1 MWSAT
6 PSFPG
11 CRGRTDRKR
20 SRFPCHV
27 NDHPTH
33 CRLEKTR
40 ILLIDDHPILRQGL
54 ANVLNQQ
61 AHLCVCGE
69 ASDPAEALAMAER
82 LQPDLALVDLS
93 LRSGDGIELLKDL
106 RVRQPRML
114 TLVLS
119 MHDEAL
125 YAERALRAGARGYV
139 MKQEKLDRLLLAISR
154 VLSGAIYVSDQV
166 AAHAVQ
172 RLAVGNPAGA
182 AARRRPRRRWTLTS
196 QRLTDRELQVFR
208 LIGRGL
214 GTRLIAET
222 LHLSRKTIESH
233 REHIKTKLG
242 LRDGSEL
249 IQRAIQWARDTP
261 DAADL

>member
-1 MWSAT
+1 M
-6 PSFPG
+6 PDPV
-11 CRGRTDRKR
+11 DKKR
-20 SRFPCHV
+20 V
-27 NDHPTH
+27 
-33 CRLEKTR
+33 
-40 ILLIDDHPILRQGL
+40 LLIDDHTILRQGL
-54 ANVLNQQ
+54 ANILNQQ
-61 AHLCVCGE
+61 VGLVICGE
-69 ASDPAEALAMAER
+69 ASSPTEALRVAEQ

-93 LRSGDGIELLKDL
+93 MQGGGGIELLKDL
-106 RVRQPRML
+106 RVRQPRLL

-139 MKQEKLDRLLLAISR
+139 MKHEKLDRLLLAISR
-154 VLSGAIYVSDQV
+154 VLAGQIYVSDKV

-172 RLAVGNPAGA
+172 RLAVGGTASTTPEAPADDA
-182 AARRRPRRRWTLTS
+182 YVE
-196 QRLTDRELQVFR
+196 RLTDRELQVFR

-233 REHIKTKLG
+233 REHIKGKLG

-249 IQRAIQWARDTP
+249 IQRAIQWARTTP
-261 DAADL
+261 ESADL

>member
-1 MWSAT
+1 MSSAVAT
-6 PSFPG
+6 SIG
-11 CRGRTDRKR
+11 K
-20 SRFPCHV
+20 
-27 NDHPTH
+27 
-33 CRLEKTR
+33 KR
-40 ILLIDDHPILRQGL
+40 ILLVDDHAILRQGL

-61 AHLCVCGE
+61 ANFVVCGE
-69 ASDPAEALAMAER
+69 AGDSAEALLAAER

-93 LRSGDGIELLKDL
+93 LRGGDGIELLKDL
-106 RVRQPRML
+106 RVRQPHLL

-139 MKQEKLDRLLLAISR
+139 MKQEKIERLLLAISR
-154 VLSGAIYVSDQV
+154 VLAGSIYVSDKV

-172 RLAVGNPAGA
+172 RLAVGA
-182 AARRRPRRRWTLTS
+182 ATVSAHEPTKTLDAYVE
-196 QRLTDRELQVFR
+196 RLTDRELQVFR

-214 GTRLIAET
+214 GTRLIAES

-233 REHIKTKLG
+233 REHIKSKLG

-249 IQRAIQWARDTP
+249 IQRAIQWARNTP
-261 DAADL
+261 DSADL

>member
-1 MWSAT
+1 MHRE
-6 PSFPG
+6 PSPSVAA
-11 CRGRTDRKR
+11 DK
-20 SRFPCHV
+20 
-27 NDHPTH
+27 
-33 CRLEKTR
+33 KR
-40 ILLIDDHPILRQGL
+40 ILLIDDHTILRQGL

-61 AHLCVCGE
+61 AGLVICGE
-69 ASDPAEALAMAER
+69 ASSPTEALRAAEQ

-93 LRSGDGIELLKDL
+93 MQGGGGIELLKDL
-106 RVRQPRML
+106 RVRQPRLL

-139 MKQEKLDRLLLAISR
+139 MKHEKLDRLLLAISR
-154 VLSGAIYVSDQV
+154 VLTGQIYVSDKV

-172 RLAVGNPAGA
+172 RLAVGKAPEAPAA
-182 AARRRPRRRWTLTS
+182 EDAYVE
-196 QRLTDRELQVFR
+196 RLTDRELQVFR

-233 REHIKTKLG
+233 REHIKGKLG

-249 IQRAIQWARDTP
+249 IQRAIQWARTTP
-261 DAADL
+261 ESADL